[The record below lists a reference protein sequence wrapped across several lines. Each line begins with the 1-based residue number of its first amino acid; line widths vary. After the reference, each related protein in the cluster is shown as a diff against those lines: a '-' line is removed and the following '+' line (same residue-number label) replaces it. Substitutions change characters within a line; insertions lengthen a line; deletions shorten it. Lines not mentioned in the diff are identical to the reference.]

1 MPSST
6 FPSFT
11 VHKFPL
17 VSCSAFLK
25 TVNSFHIFLTPDY
38 FAYLSLLSTC
48 PLSPS
53 IFIAGE
59 YKALWVPDHLSYSTW
74 HLPSLTFLSVAWSH
88 SISPCI
94 FGHCRT
100 QPSLLRNAI
109 LSQHFTWATVWCSNP
124 AFLPRQ
130 LSHMPQLWWG
140 EGPVNCISAIQGAFQ
155 EKVHMFSHTLLQ
167 LLDLS

>member
-74 HLPSLTFLSVAWSH
+74 HLPSLTFLSVAPIQFLHVFLAIVEPSPLCWGMPFCL
-88 SISPCI
+88 SISLGLLC
-94 FGHCRT
+94 GAAT
-100 QPSLLRNAI
+100 QHSYPDNLATCLSCDEAKAQLTASVQSRGPSRRKYI
-109 LSQHFTWATVWCSNP
+109 CFHIYYYSY
-124 AFLPRQ
+124 
-130 LSHMPQLWWG
+130 
-140 EGPVNCISAIQGAFQ
+140 
-155 EKVHMFSHTLLQ
+155 
-167 LLDLS
+167 